1 MVCISCDLYLDKIIM
16 ALSASFVKN
25 KNKCCGYGYGYHYMM
40 KDDNACKR
48 SVVRKGSLLA
58 TFAQSALL
66 MRYNELIHKKENN
79 NKSVHTSL
87 NSCMYTIKR
96 GGRNVTSYKYK
107 SKKLCS
113 SNNNN
118 DSMINNTSCIM
129 KNEST
134 MTGTSFI
141 ASRSHVCRSNNNKRS
156 RNSSIRK
163 CTNNINTSISV
174 NGGISNDDILRN
186 SFVIQKIKLQQQQ
199 QQHKS
204 MNVVSSINSSSNS
217 DKHVCN
223 LQMYKLDEIQGLS
236 RFNAKKYKMISKYL
250 AKQLHKGE
258 LYDDYLIGNCKPFDR
273 FSNFKQESKIQYN
286 VKENIILNLHEI
298 LSNNNDYLKLYSAGI
313 KQKKYIIGFKR
324 HKNNKQ

>member
-1 MVCISCDLYLDKIIM
+1 M
-16 ALSASFVKN
+16 ALSASFVEK
-25 KNKCCGYGYGYHYMM
+25 KNKCCGYHYVM
-40 KDDNACKR
+40 KDDSR

-87 NSCMYTIKR
+87 NACMKIKR
-96 GGRNVTSYKYK
+96 GGRNVVASYKYK
-107 SKKLCS
+107 SKKLC
-113 SNNNN
+113 NNN
-118 DSMINNTSCIM
+118 DSMMNTSCVM

-163 CTNNINTSISV
+163 CTNNVNVNTSIS
-174 NGGISNDDILRN
+174 NDDVLKN
-186 SFVIQKIKLQQQQ
+186 SFVIHKIKLQQQQ

-204 MNVVSSINSSSNS
+204 MNVVKAIENVNSSCNS
-217 DKHVCN
+217 DKQRVCS
-223 LQMYKLDEIQGLS
+223 LQMYKVDEIQGLS

-250 AKQLHKGE
+250 DNQLHKGE
-258 LYDDYLIGNCKPFDR
+258 LHDDYLIGNCKPFDR
-273 FSNFKQESKIQYN
+273 FSNFKYESKIQYN
-286 VKENIILNLHEI
+286 AKENIILNLHEI

-313 KQKKYIIGFKR
+313 KHRKYILAFKR
-324 HKNNKQ
+324 HKSNKQ